1 MRPDLPAGSAQSS
14 DTFPELSAQR
24 RIWRDK
30 LIACICPISAVLSGL
45 GFATVEFILPSPR
58 HFAPTLAYLLLFVVS
73 VVPGIRPLMRAWL
86 LGIGLPGIC
95 VVSIAEF
102 GLAPNIFAGLLLG
115 IGFVRLIFSFR
126 RAMIIS
132 GILLGGLFTMG
143 GLLISGRVRVGPSW
157 VMSLDPAVPANVIR
171 IFFVFGIQV
180 VGVLAVLGYVLRK
193 IETLLTEKAAAMD
206 SLRIESAAK
215 ERLRDELAAREKAD
229 VKARDLEQLGRL
241 ASYFGHDTNN
251 ALQVVWSSIAM
262 LRSPASTGAQRNGAL
277 TTLEDAASQIR
288 TLSMQLRAFGPGRG
302 QVAGRSDL
310 AAVLHATVRMLT
322 QVFPREI
329 EIVVADTPAATV
341 GMAEGELQRVLIN
354 LAMNGRDAME
364 GAGKLTIRSQ
374 LGDAHGKP
382 TSGAPTHVA
391 IEISDTGA
399 GMPTDVQQNVFE
411 PFFTTKGERGTG
423 LGLSSVRDR
432 VEATG
437 GTVRLESQPGRGTAV
452 TVILPILP
460 NLPNLPMLTAPAPAQ
475 SARRS
480 TATRVLV
487 VEEPVVR
494 SALLRALRGQGFAAT
509 AADTASD
516 GLAALRAAE
525 SPFSMLVVGST
536 SSDEARSLVH
546 AFRGRSPG
554 GQVILCEN
562 DEAAD
567 ADPGE
572 TAGVTTLLKPFTLPE
587 LLRHIE
593 ARLPADQE

>member
-1 MRPDLPAGSAQSS
+1 
-14 DTFPELSAQR
+14 
-24 RIWRDK
+24 
-30 LIACICPISAVLSGL
+30 
-45 GFATVEFILPSPR
+45 
-58 HFAPTLAYLLLFVVS
+58 
-73 VVPGIRPLMRAWL
+73 
-86 LGIGLPGIC
+86 
-95 VVSIAEF
+95 
-102 GLAPNIFAGLLLG
+102 
-115 IGFVRLIFSFR
+115 
-126 RAMIIS
+126 MIIS
-132 GILLGGLFTMG
+132 GILLGGLLTMG

-171 IFFVFGIQV
+171 IFFIFGIQV

-193 IETLLTEKAAAMD
+193 IETLLAEKAAAMA
-206 SLRIESAAK
+206 SLCMESAAK
-215 ERLRDELAAREKAD
+215 ERLRDQLAAREKAD

-262 LRSPASTGAQRNGAL
+262 LRSPASTGSQRNDAL

-364 GAGKLTIRSQ
+364 GAGKLTIRSR

-437 GTVRLESQPGRGTAV
+437 GTVRLKSQPGRGTAV

-460 NLPNLPMLTAPAPAQ
+460 ILPMLAPPAPAQ
-475 SARRS
+475 SARRP

-494 SALLRALRGQGFAAT
+494 SALLRALRGQGFSAT

-516 GLAALRAAE
+516 GLAALRTAE

-536 SSDEARSLVH
+536 SSDEAQSLVH

-572 TAGVTTLLKPFTLPE
+572 NAGVTTLLKPFTLPE